1 VLFPIDPLLR
11 LRIAGLPVGIRL
23 SGVLGFLI
31 VTGGV
36 LSRIDGGL
44 DPESRRTA
52 WIAAIVCV
60 LAALA
65 LAITIHELVRVR
77 VSRRQGVLVR
87 RVDLYLFGGT
97 HEVIDDT
104 TTPRSEA
111 ITALVALGSLALLSA
126 FAAAGAFALRD
137 QSALTSLTTKA
148 IATSFIAITLVQ
160 AMPALPL
167 DGGRILRALGWYLS
181 DNPST
186 GTWAAGAYAR
196 VIAVAFI
203 AGGLL
208 MLGQTAERPYWGAG
222 LIIAGMQLLSATR
235 GSAHRSAWQSY
246 SRTLT
251 LGDVAPRHIR
261 HVPATTVI
269 DDVIEQLVGTPDDPA
284 LLIADQSGALVG
296 VLRLANLKSIRRGDW
311 ATVTVGEVMT
321 PIAGLSTLS
330 PEMTVFDAFEFL
342 DATGDQI
349 ALISDGESPPV
360 ALSRT
365 QLLHRLFERSKGR
378 R

>member
-11 LRIAGLPVGIRL
+11 FRIVGLPVGIRL

-36 LSRIDGGL
+36 ISRLDGGL
-44 DPESRRTA
+44 DPAARRGA
-52 WIAAIVCV
+52 WITATICV
-60 LAALA
+60 LLALA
-65 LAITIHELVRVR
+65 LAISIHEFVRVR

-87 RVDLYLFGGT
+87 RIDLYLFGGT

-111 ITALVALGSLALLSA
+111 ITALVALGCLALLSTI
-126 FAAAGAFALRD
+126 AAAAAFALRD

-148 IATSFIAITLVQ
+148 IAASLIAITIVQ

-208 MLGQTAERPYWGAG
+208 MLGQTEERPYWGAG

-251 LGDVAPRHIR
+251 LGDVSPRHIR
-261 HVPATTVI
+261 HIPATTVI
-269 DDVIEQLVGTPDDPA
+269 DDVIEQLAGTPDDPA
-284 LLIADQSGALVG
+284 LLISDESGALVG
-296 VLRLANLKSIRRGDW
+296 VLRLANLKSTRRGDW
-311 ATVTVGEVMT
+311 ATATVEEVMT

-330 PEMTVFDAFEFL
+330 PEMTVFDAFELL
-342 DATGDQI
+342 DAKGDQI
-349 ALISDGESPPV
+349 ALIADGASPPV

>member
-11 LRIAGLPVGIRL
+11 LRIVGLPVGIRL

-31 VTGGV
+31 VAGGV

-44 DPESRRTA
+44 DPAARRGA
-52 WIAAIVCV
+52 WITATICV
-60 LAALA
+60 LLALA
-65 LAITIHELVRVR
+65 LAIALHEFVRVR

-87 RVDLYLFGGT
+87 RIDLYLFGGT

-111 ITALVALGSLALLSA
+111 ITALVALGCLALLSSFTAIVA
-126 FAAAGAFALRD
+126 FTLRD
-137 QSALTSLTTKA
+137 QSALTALTTKA
-148 IATSFIAITLVQ
+148 IATSLIAITIVQ

-208 MLGQTAERPYWGAG
+208 MLGQTEERPYWGAG
-222 LIIAGMQLLSATR
+222 LIIAGLQLLSATR

-261 HVPATTVI
+261 HIPATTVI
-269 DDVIEQLVGTPDDPA
+269 DDVIEQLAGTPDDPA
-284 LLIADQSGALVG
+284 LLIADQFGALVG
-296 VLRLANLKSIRRGDW
+296 VLRLSNLKSTRRGDW
-311 ATVTVGEVMT
+311 ATVTVKEVMT
-321 PIAGLSTLS
+321 PIADLSTLS
-330 PEMTVFDAFEFL
+330 PELTVFDAFERL
-342 DATGDQI
+342 DANGEQV
-349 ALISDGESPPV
+349 ALISGGESPPV

-378 R
+378 G

>member
-11 LRIAGLPVGIRL
+11 LRIAGMPVGIRV
-23 SGVLGFLI
+23 SGVIGFLVVI
-31 VTGGV
+31 GGV

-44 DPESRRTA
+44 DPDSRRAA
-52 WIAAIVCV
+52 WITATFCALV
-60 LAALA
+60 ALA
-65 LAITIHELVRVR
+65 CAIAVHEVVRIR

-111 ITALVALGSLALLSA
+111 ITALVALGCLALLST
-126 FAAAGAFALRD
+126 FATVVAFALHD
-137 QSALTSLTTKA
+137 QSALTALTSKA
-148 IATSFIAITLVQ
+148 IATSLIAITIVQ

-208 MLGQTAERPYWGAG
+208 MLGETEERAYWGAG
-222 LIIAGMQLLSATR
+222 LIIAGLQLLSATR
-235 GSAHRSAWQSY
+235 GSAHRSAWQSH
-246 SRTLT
+246 SRALT
-251 LGDVAPRHIR
+251 LGDVAPRHVR

-284 LLIADQSGALVG
+284 LLISDQNDAVMG
-296 VLRLANLKSIRRGDW
+296 VLRLSNLKNTRRSDWITVPVGD
-311 ATVTVGEVMT
+311 VMT
-321 PIAGLSTLS
+321 PIAVLPALS
-330 PEMTVFDAFEFL
+330 PEMTVFDAFEVL
-342 DATGDQI
+342 DAKGDQVT
-349 ALISDGESPPV
+349 LISDGTSPLV

-365 QLLHRLFERSKGR
+365 QLLHRLFERSKER

>member
-11 LRIAGLPVGIRL
+11 LRIAGMPVGVRL
-23 SGVLGFLI
+23 SCLVGFLVVI
-31 VTGGV
+31 GGV

-44 DPESRRTA
+44 DPDSRRASWVMATA
-52 WIAAIVCV
+52 CV
-60 LAALA
+60 LVALA
-65 LAITIHELVRVR
+65 LAIAIHEIVRVR
-77 VSRRQGVLVR
+77 LNRRQGVLVR

-104 TTPRSEA
+104 TTPRSET
-111 ITALVALGSLALLSA
+111 ITALVALGCLALLSA
-126 FAAAGAFALRD
+126 FATVAAFAVRD
-137 QSALTSLTTKA
+137 QSALIALTSKA
-148 IATSFIAITLVQ
+148 IATSLVAITIVQ

-167 DGGRILRALGWYLS
+167 DGGRIFRALGWYLF
-181 DNPST
+181 DKPST

-196 VIAVAFI
+196 VVAVAFI

-208 MLGQTAERPYWGAG
+208 MLGQTEERAYWGAG
-222 LIIAGMQLLSATR
+222 LIIAGLQLLSATR
-235 GSAHRSAWQSY
+235 GSAHRSAWQSH

-261 HVPATTVI
+261 HVLATTVI

-284 LLIADQSGALVG
+284 LLVSDQSGAPVG
-296 VLRLANLKSIRRGDW
+296 VLRLSNLKSTRRSDW
-311 ATVTVGEVMT
+311 ATVAVSEVMT
-321 PIAGLSTLS
+321 PIAGLSMFS
-330 PEMTVFDAFEFL
+330 PEMTVFDAFELL
-342 DATGDQI
+342 DAKGDQI
-349 ALISDGESPPV
+349 ALITNGELPPV

-365 QLLHRLFERSKGR
+365 QLLHRLFERSKER

>member
-11 LRIAGLPVGIRL
+11 LRIAGLPVGIRV
-23 SGVLGFLI
+23 SGVLGFLVVI
-31 VTGGV
+31 GGV
-36 LSRIDGGL
+36 LTRIDGGL
-44 DPESRRTA
+44 DPETRRAA
-52 WIAAIVCV
+52 WITATACA
-60 LAALA
+60 LLALA
-65 LAITIHELVRVR
+65 LALAVHEVVRVCL
-77 VSRRQGVLVR
+77 SRRQGVVVR
-87 RVDLYLFGGT
+87 SVDFYLFGGT

-111 ITALVALGSLALLSA
+111 ITALVALSCLALLASFSTA
-126 FAAAGAFALRD
+126 VAFALRD
-137 QSALTSLTTKA
+137 QSALTALTAKA
-148 IATSFIAITLVQ
+148 IATSLVAITIIQ

-181 DNPST
+181 DNQSA

-208 MLGQTAERPYWGAG
+208 MLGEAEERAYWGAG
-222 LIIAGMQLLSATR
+222 LIIVGLQLLSATR

-251 LGDVAPRHIR
+251 LDAIAPRLVR
-261 HVPATTVI
+261 HVPASTVL
-269 DDVIEQLVGTPDDPA
+269 DDVIEQLVGTPEDPA
-284 LLIADQSGALVG
+284 LLIADQDDKLVG
-296 VLRLANLKSIRRGDW
+296 VLRLSNLKSTRRADW
-311 ATVTVGEVMT
+311 TTVTVKDVMT
-321 PIAGLSTLS
+321 PIAGLPRLS
-330 PEMTVFDAFEFL
+330 PQMTVFDAFDLL
-342 DATGDQI
+342 DAKGDQI

-365 QLLHRLFERSKGR
+365 QLLHRLFERKKGWR
-378 R
+378 

>member
-44 DPESRRTA
+44 DPESRRAA

-60 LAALA
+60 LVALA

-97 HEVIDDT
+97 QEVIDDT

-111 ITALVALGSLALLSA
+111 ITALVALGSLVLLSA

-148 IATSFIAITLVQ
+148 IATSFIAITMVQ

-203 AGGLL
+203 TGGLL

-261 HVPATTVI
+261 HVPTTTVI

-284 LLIADQSGALVG
+284 LLISDQTGALVG
-296 VLRLANLKSIRRGDW
+296 VLRLSNLKSTRRGDW
-311 ATVTVGEVMT
+311 ARVTVEEVMT

-330 PEMTVFDAFEFL
+330 PDMTVFDAFEFL
-342 DATGDQI
+342 DAIGDQI
-349 ALISDGESPPV
+349 ALISDGELPPV